1 MKILVCISRTPDT
14 TAKISFANNSTT
26 FQGDGVT
33 FIMNPFDEWYAL
45 VRAVELAKAT
55 AGTVTLITVGGVETE
70 PILRKGFSLEANDGI
85 RIDAQ
90 PVTSQFTAF
99 QIAQQATAGNYNIVF
114 TGKETIDHNGS
125 EVGAMIAEYMNLPFI
140 SYATKLDLA
149 GNVATINREIEGGY
163 EVIEVQTPFVVS
175 AAKGMAE
182 QKIPTMPNIVKSK
195 SKPIVVV
202 QPQAVADTMHVVK
215 FELPTAK
222 AGIKYVAAD
231 NMDELVRLLH
241 EEAKVI

>member
-14 TAKISFANNSTT
+14 TAKISFANESTT

-55 AGTVTLITVGGVETE
+55 SGSVTLITVGGVETE

-90 PVTSQFTAF
+90 PTSSQFTAF
-99 QIAQQATAGNYNIVF
+99 QIAEQAIAGNYDIVF
-114 TGKETIDHNGS
+114 TGKETIDHNGA

-140 SYATKLDLA
+140 SFASKLEMN
-149 GNVATINREIEGGY
+149 GNTATINRDIEGGY
-163 EVIEVQTPFVVS
+163 EVIEVQTPFVIS

-202 QPQAVADTMHVVK
+202 SPKAVADTMHVVK

-222 AGIKYVAAD
+222 AGIKYVSAD